1 MFFSIFN
8 VNKYQIKPKK
18 MLGSKLD
25 ILDQKWI
32 DFVFAGRN
40 KAYGAYEL
48 RRDNGRNTSKALLM
62 GVILFIVLI
71 SADTIFNMVAGFI
84 PKAKEKV
91 KITNV
96 VLAPPPPDVKKP
108 PPPPPPEPPKP
119 KVDQVKFPPP
129 VVKPDVEVKEK
140 PPTVK
145 ELEVADPGQKNL
157 KGDKNADVTIDEPV
171 GTSDAKVTEEDPNK
185 IFTSVEQVP
194 EFPGG
199 IEKFYAYLSKNIR
212 YPAVAR
218 ENGTQGRVIVSFVC
232 EKDGSLTDVKVARG
246 IGDGCDEE
254 AVRVLK
260 ASPKWTPGVQ
270 NGRKVRVAYSV
281 PISFTLSE

>member
-1 MFFSIFN
+1 
-8 VNKYQIKPKK
+8 

-25 ILDQKWI
+25 ILNQEWI
-32 DFVFAGRN
+32 DVVFSDRN

-48 RRDNGRNTSKALLM
+48 RKNNGRNTRTALLI
-62 GVILFIVLI
+62 GVVVFIVAI
-71 SADTIFNMVAGFI
+71 SANTIINMIAGFI

-91 KITNV
+91 KIANV
-96 VLAPPPPDVKKP
+96 VLSPPPVDLKKP

-129 VVKPDVEVKEK
+129 VVKPDKEVTEK
-140 PPTVK
+140 PPTVE
-145 ELEVADPGQKNL
+145 ELKVADPGQKNL
-157 KGDKNADVTIDEPV
+157 KGDKNADVVIDEPV
-171 GTSDAKVTEEDPNK
+171 GTSDQKVTEEDPNK

-199 IEKFYAYLSKNIR
+199 MEAFGKYLGKNIH

-232 EKDGSLTDVKVARG
+232 ERDGSLTDIHVVRG

-260 ASPKWTPGVQ
+260 SSPRWKPGIQ
-270 NGRKVRVAYSV
+270 NGKPVRVSYSV
-281 PISFTLSE
+281 PIAFTLSE

>member
-1 MFFSIFN
+1 
-8 VNKYQIKPKK
+8 

-25 ILDQKWI
+25 IFNQEWI
-32 DFVFAGRN
+32 DVVFTGRN

-48 RRDNGRNTSKALLM
+48 RRDNGRNTRTALII
-62 GVILFIVLI
+62 GVIVFVVLI
-71 SADTIFNMVAGFI
+71 SANTIINAISGFI

-96 VLAPPPPDVKKP
+96 VLQPPPPDIKKP

-119 KVDQVKFPPP
+119 KIDQVKFPPP

-140 PPTVK
+140 PPTIE
-145 ELEVADPGQKNL
+145 ELKVADPGQKNL
-157 KGDKNADVTIDEPV
+157 KGDKDAQVTIDEPV
-171 GTSDAKVTEEDPNK
+171 GTADTKVTEEDPNK

-199 IEKFYAYLSKNIR
+199 ADAFNKYLSKNIR

-218 ENGTQGRVIVSFVC
+218 ENNTQGRAIVTFVC
-232 EKDGSLTDVKVARG
+232 ERDGSLTDVHVLRDP
-246 IGDGCDEE
+246 GDGCGDE
-254 AVRVLK
+254 AVRVIK
-260 ASPKWTPGVQ
+260 ASPKWKPGIQ
-270 NGRKVRVAYSV
+270 NGRPVRVQYNV
-281 PISFTLSE
+281 PVSFTLASDDQ

>member
-1 MFFSIFN
+1 MF
-8 VNKYQIKPKK
+8 
-18 MLGSKLD
+18 GSKLD
-25 ILDQKWI
+25 ILNQQWI
-32 DFVFAGRN
+32 DVVFSGRN

-48 RRDNGRNTSKALLM
+48 RKDNGRNTNKALLI
-62 GVILFIVLI
+62 GVVVFVFVI
-71 SADTIFNMVAGFI
+71 SANTIINVIAGFI
-84 PKAKEKV
+84 PKAHEKV

-96 VLAPPPPDVKKP
+96 VLSAPPIDPKKP

-140 PPTVK
+140 PPTIE
-145 ELEVADPGQKNL
+145 ELKVADPGQRNL

-171 GTSDAKVTEEDPNK
+171 GNADAKVTEEDPNK

-199 IEKFYAYLSKNIR
+199 IEKFYAYLSKSIR

-232 EKDGSLTDVKVARG
+232 EKDGSLTDIKVARG

-254 AVRVLK
+254 AVRVLR
-260 ASPKWTPGVQ
+260 ASPKWKPGIQ
-270 NGRKVRVAYSV
+270 NGRAVRVAYSV
-281 PISFTLSE
+281 PISFTLAE

>member
-1 MFFSIFN
+1 
-8 VNKYQIKPKK
+8 

-25 ILDQKWI
+25 IFNQQWI
-32 DFVFAGRN
+32 DVVFAGRN
-40 KAYGAYEL
+40 KEYGAYQL
-48 RRDNGRNTSKALLM
+48 RRDNGRNARTALIIA
-62 GVILFIVLI
+62 VIVFALVI
-71 SADTIFNMVAGFI
+71 SANTIINFITGFI

-96 VLAPPPPDVKKP
+96 VLAPPPVDIKKP

-140 PPTVK
+140 PPTIEDLK
-145 ELEVADPGQKNL
+145 IADPGQKDV

-171 GTSDAKVTEEDPNK
+171 GNADTKVTEDDGNK

-199 IEKFYAYLSKNIR
+199 LDAFARYLSKNIR

-218 ENGTQGRVIVSFVC
+218 ENNTQGRVIVSFVC
-232 EKDGSLTDVKVARG
+232 EKDGSLTDVKGARG

-254 AVRVLK
+254 AVRVIK
-260 ASPKWTPGVQ
+260 ASPHWKPGIQ
-270 NGRKVRVAYSV
+270 NGRPVRVAYSV
-281 PISFTLSE
+281 PINFTLSEE

>member
-1 MFFSIFN
+1 MF
-8 VNKYQIKPKK
+8 
-18 MLGSKLD
+18 GSKLD

-32 DFVFAGRN
+32 DIVFNGRN
-40 KAYGAYEL
+40 KGYGAYDL
-48 RRDNGRNTSKALLM
+48 RKENGRNTAKALLI
-62 GVILFIVLI
+62 GVLLFVFIISFNTILNLI
-71 SADTIFNMVAGFI
+71 EGFI
-84 PKAKEKV
+84 PKAAVKV

-96 VLAPPPPDVKKP
+96 VLTPPPVDIKKP

-140 PPTVK
+140 PPTIE
-145 ELEVADPGQKNL
+145 ELKVADPGQKNL

-171 GTSDAKVTEEDPNK
+171 GNSDAKVTEDDPNK
-185 IFTSVEQVP
+185 IFTSVEKVP

-199 IEKFYAYLSKNIR
+199 IDAFYKYLQKTIH

-218 ENGTQGRVIVSFVC
+218 ENNTQGRVIISFVC
-232 EKDGSLTDVKVARG
+232 EKDGSLTDVSVARG

-254 AVRVLK
+254 AMRVIK
-260 ASPKWTPGVQ
+260 ASPHWRPGIQ
-270 NGRKVRVAYSV
+270 NGRPVRVRYSV
-281 PISFTLSE
+281 PIAFTLSE

>member
-1 MFFSIFN
+1 
-8 VNKYQIKPKK
+8 

-25 ILDQKWI
+25 ILNQKWI
-32 DFVFAGRN
+32 DVVFTDRN

-48 RRDNGRNTSKALLM
+48 RKNNGRNTRTALLM
-62 GVILFIVLI
+62 GGAVFVIAI
-71 SADTIFNMVAGFI
+71 SAKTILNMIAGFI

-96 VLAPPPPDVKKP
+96 VLQPPPPDLKKP

-185 IFTSVEQVP
+185 IFTAVEQAP
-194 EFPGG
+194 QFPGG
-199 IEKFYAYLSKNIR
+199 LDAFGRYLGKNIK

-218 ENGTQGRVIVSFVC
+218 EN
-232 EKDGSLTDVKVARG
+232 
-246 IGDGCDEE
+246 
-254 AVRVLK
+254 
-260 ASPKWTPGVQ
+260 
-270 NGRKVRVAYSV
+270 
-281 PISFTLSE
+281 

>member
-1 MFFSIFN
+1 MF
-8 VNKYQIKPKK
+8 
-18 MLGSKLD
+18 GSKLD
-25 ILDQKWI
+25 ILDQQWI
-32 DFVFAGRN
+32 DVVFSDRN
-40 KAYGAYEL
+40 KNYGAYEL
-48 RRDNGRNTSKALLM
+48 RRDNGRNTRNALII
-62 GVILFIVLI
+62 GIIVFVVAI
-71 SADTIFNMVAGFI
+71 SANTILNMIEGFI

-96 VLAPPPPDVKKP
+96 VLSPPPVDLKKP

-129 VVKPDVEVKEK
+129 VVKPDIEVKEQ

-157 KGDKNADVTIDEPV
+157 KGDKNADVNIDEPV
-171 GTSDAKVTEEDPNK
+171 GTSDQKVTEEDPNK
-185 IFTSVEQVP
+185 IFTAGEQQP

-199 IEKFYAYLSKNIR
+199 VEAFYKYLGKSIR

-232 EKDGSLTDVKVARG
+232 ERDGSLTDIKVVRG

-254 AVRVLK
+254 AVRVLRS
-260 ASPKWTPGVQ
+260 SPHWKPGIQ
-270 NGRKVRVAYSV
+270 NGRPVRVAYSV

>member
-1 MFFSIFN
+1 
-8 VNKYQIKPKK
+8 

-25 ILDQKWI
+25 IFNQQWI
-32 DFVFAGRN
+32 DVVFTGRN

-48 RRDNGRNTSKALLM
+48 RRDNGRNTRTALII
-62 GVILFIVLI
+62 GVIVFVVLI
-71 SADTIFNMVAGFI
+71 SANTIVNIIGGFI
-84 PKAKEKV
+84 PKAHEKV

-96 VLAPPPPDVKKP
+96 VLQPPPPDIKKP

-140 PPTVK
+140 PPTIE
-145 ELEVADPGQKNL
+145 ELKVADPGQKDL
-157 KGDKNADVTIDEPV
+157 KGDKDAQVTIDEPV
-171 GTSDAKVTEEDPNK
+171 GTADTKVTEEDPNK

-199 IEKFYAYLSKNIR
+199 LDAFGKYLSNHIK

-218 ENGTQGRVIVSFVC
+218 ENNTQGRVIVQFVC
-232 EKDGSLTDVKVARG
+232 EKDGSLTDIKVVRG

-254 AVRVLK
+254 AIRVIK
-260 ASPKWTPGVQ
+260 ASPKWSPGIQ
-270 NGRKVRVAYSV
+270 NGRPVRVAYSV
-281 PISFTLSE
+281 PISFTLAEE

>member
-1 MFFSIFN
+1 
-8 VNKYQIKPKK
+8 

-25 ILDQKWI
+25 IFNQQWI
-32 DFVFAGRN
+32 DVVFSGRN

-48 RRDNGRNTSKALLM
+48 RRDNGRNAGKALLF
-62 GVILFIVLI
+62 GVIFFVLVI
-71 SADTIFNMVAGFI
+71 SANTIINLITGFL
-84 PKAKEKV
+84 PAAKEKV
-91 KITNV
+91 KVTNV
-96 VLAPPPPDVKKP
+96 VLAPPPVDIKKP

-140 PPTVK
+140 PPTIEDLK
-145 ELEVADPGQKNL
+145 VADPGQKNL

-171 GTSDAKVTEEDPNK
+171 GTSDVKVTEDDGNK

-199 IEKFYAYLSKNIR
+199 LDAFIKYLSRNIK

-218 ENGTQGRVIVSFVC
+218 ENNTQGKVFVSFVC

-254 AVRVLK
+254 AVRVIK
-260 ASPKWTPGVQ
+260 ASPHWKPGIQ
-270 NGRKVRVAYSV
+270 NGRPVRVAYSV
-281 PISFTLSE
+281 PINFTLSEE